1 MCSIATKFHTI
12 IDIEYHVVKFLLKF
26 LILAIFVLI
35 FFFFFFRRLTDSIM
49 DMPAEIVEYEG
60 EPVDEKTPLLL
71 SDVHPTYSDVKT

>member
-1 MCSIATKFHTI
+1 
-12 IDIEYHVVKFLLKF
+12 
-26 LILAIFVLI
+26 
-35 FFFFFFRRLTDSIM
+35 M